1 SSVARPDPRSPGR
14 PRPGPRRPPVRTRSA
29 SPSRRRGGRDP
40 RRAATRPMR
49 ESRRPPPP
57 RPRRRYRTPASSFS
71 VLRSG
76 TLCPSVYPDAP
87 PCAPDDARR
96 GGANDAARCRTS
108 ARRGAAR
115 EVLMAPSRRPR
126 GSRGRIGVDGRG
138 EGGRTVLVVRGG
150 AAARAGDPDQGGE
163 RGGRVAD
170 DRDARGHGGAGL
182 LARAYAGRT
191 RAGRDPGGSERGTD
205 ARGAPAGRPDDPG
218 GRADAPR
225 AG

>member
-1 SSVARPDPRSPGR
+1 
-14 PRPGPRRPPVRTRSA
+14 
-29 SPSRRRGGRDP
+29 
-40 RRAATRPMR
+40 
-49 ESRRPPPP
+49 
-57 RPRRRYRTPASSFS
+57 
-71 VLRSG
+71 
-76 TLCPSVYPDAP
+76 
-87 PCAPDDARR
+87 
-96 GGANDAARCRTS
+96 TS

-126 GSRGRIGVDGRG
+126 GSRGRIGFDGR
-138 EGGRTVLVVRGG
+138 RKVACTVLVVRGG

-225 AG
+225 AGVPERRAGDPPAPPAEPRVVQVPGPATPGANDRDGGRALLRCDEVGAAEGSGRGE